1 MRTRRILATTLGL
14 GALMLGTACA
24 ADDVGETDSG
34 TDSGSTEDKGSV
46 NLLSQDFT
54 EAAIVT
60 NMYKLLLE
68 DAGYTV
74 DMKLV
79 GTRDIYMRL
88 LPDDVDVVPEYV
100 GGVADYL
107 NTEANGAEAE
117 PITTS
122 DPEETLEKVQPLAEE
137 KGVTLLEPA
146 EASDQNAFFVTQEFA
161 DANSLTTLSDLAALG
176 EPVVL
181 AAAED
186 CGSRPDCGAGLRDT
200 YGIEISKVLGLGFAS
215 PQTYESVLS
224 GESQLGLTSTT
235 DGSLESQG
243 LTLLED
249 DQQIQPAQNLV
260 PMVRTAF
267 LEENADVEELLNG
280 LMAEISTE
288 DLTELNGQ
296 VGNERALP
304 EDVARDYLEE
314 KELL

>member
-24 ADDVGETDSG
+24 ADDVEETG
-34 TDSGSTEDKGSV
+34 SGSEEDKGS
-46 NLLSQDFT
+46 LSLSGQSFT
-54 EAAIVT
+54 ESAIMA

-74 DMKLV
+74 DMTLV
-79 GTRDIYMRL
+79 ETRNIYMDQ
-88 LPDDVDVVPEYV
+88 LPDDIDVVPEYV

-107 NTEANGAEAE
+107 NTEVNGPDAE

-122 DPEETLEKVQPLAEE
+122 DPEETLEAVKPLAED

-161 DANSLTTLSDLAALG
+161 DDNSLQTLSDLAALG

-181 AAAED
+181 AAAPDCVDRTD
-186 CGSRPDCGAGLRDT
+186 CGGGLRDT
-200 YGIEISKVLGLGFAS
+200 YGIEISKVLDLGFAS

-235 DGSLESQG
+235 DGTLEAQG

-249 DQQIQPAQNLV
+249 DQAIQPAQNLV

-267 LEENADVEELLNG
+267 LGENGDVEDLLNG
-280 LMAEISTE
+280 LMAEITTE
-288 DLTELNGQ
+288 DLVDLNGQ
-296 VGNERALP
+296 VANERAKP

>member
-1 MRTRRILATTLGL
+1 MRTRQLLATTLGL
-14 GALMLGTACA
+14 GALLLGTACA
-24 ADDVGETDSG
+24 ADDVDDSSSDPG
-34 TDSGSTEDKGSV
+34 SGSEEDKGSL

-54 EAAIVT
+54 EAAIVA

-74 DMKLV
+74 DMRLV

-100 GGVADYL
+100 GGIADYL
-107 NTEANGAEAE
+107 NADVNGADAE

-122 DPEETLEKVQPLAEE
+122 DPTETLAALEPLAEE

-161 DANSLTTLSDLAALG
+161 DANSLQTLSDLAAMG

-181 AAAED
+181 AAAPD
-186 CGSRPDCGAGLRDT
+186 CAGRPDCEGGLTET
-200 YGIEISKVLGLGFAS
+200 YGIDISKVLGLGFAS

-267 LEENADVEELLNG
+267 LEENADVEEVLNG
-280 LMAEISTE
+280 LMAAITTE
-288 DLTELNGQ
+288 DLVELNGQ

-304 EDVARDYLEE
+304 EDVARGYLEE
-314 KELL
+314 NELL

>member
-1 MRTRRILATTLGL
+1 
-14 GALMLGTACA
+14 MLGNACA
-24 ADDVGETDSG
+24 ADDVSDTD
-34 TDSGSTEDKGSV
+34 TDTGSNEDKGSV

-60 NMYKLLLE
+60 NMYKHLLE

-74 DMKLV
+74 NMKLV

-88 LPDDVDVVPEYV
+88 LPDGVDVVPEYV
-100 GGVADYL
+100 GGIADYL
-107 NTEANGAEAE
+107 NDEVNGAEAE

-122 DPEETLEKVQPLAEE
+122 NPEETLENLRPLAED

-161 DANSLTTLSDLAALG
+161 DANSLQTLSDLAALG

-181 AAAED
+181 AAADD
-186 CGSRPDCGAGLRDT
+186 CGGRPDCEGGLSQT
-200 YGIEISKVLGLGFAS
+200 YGIDVSKVLGLGFAS

-243 LTLLED
+243 LALLED
-249 DQQIQPAQNLV
+249 DRAIQPAQNLV

-267 LEENADVEELLNG
+267 LEENGDVEELLNG
-280 LMAEISTE
+280 LMAELTTD
-288 DLTELNGQ
+288 DLIELNGQ
-296 VGNERALP
+296 VGNERAKP
-304 EDVARDYLEE
+304 EDVAQTYLEDAG
-314 KELL
+314 LL